1 MSLSGPKAGIGGAG
15 RVPGSGDV
23 LLDCGIL
30 CIYVY
35 AMKRFVMNIPDELHR
50 RLKIVSTLQGR
61 TMTQVA
67 LRLLE
72 DYVEKEE
79 KRKLIIYSSG
89 HPALRAGGPECFRNK
104 RR

>member
-1 MSLSGPKAGIGGAG
+1 MRRGQRP
-15 RVPGSGDV
+15 RVLVGVP
-23 LLDCGIL
+23 LDCDNI

-35 AMKRFVMNIPDELHR
+35 AMKRFVMNIPERLHQ
-50 RLKIVSTLQGR
+50 RLKIVATLRGR

-67 LRLLE
+67 LQLLE

-79 KRKLIIYSSG
+79 KRKLILYSSG
-89 HPALRAGGPECFRNK
+89 HHASRADGPEYSRNK

>member
-1 MSLSGPKAGIGGAG
+1 
-15 RVPGSGDV
+15 
-23 LLDCGIL
+23 
-30 CIYVY
+30 
-35 AMKRFVMNIPDELHR
+35 MKRFVMNIPDELHR

-79 KRKLIIYSSG
+79 RRKLIIYSSG
-89 HPALRAGGPECFRNK
+89 HPASRADDPECFRSK

>member
-1 MSLSGPKAGIGGAG
+1 MGEGV
-15 RVPGSGDV
+15 R
-23 LLDCGIL
+23 LDCGDI

-67 LRLLE
+67 LQLLE

-79 KRKLIIYSSG
+79 KRKLILYSSA
-89 HPALRAGGPECFRNK
+89 HHASRANGPEYFRNK

>member
-1 MSLSGPKAGIGGAG
+1 MGEGL
-15 RVPGSGDV
+15 R
-23 LLDCGIL
+23 LDCGDI

-67 LRLLE
+67 QQLLE

-79 KRKLIIYSSG
+79 KRKLILYPSAHHAS
-89 HPALRAGGPECFRNK
+89 PANGAEYFRNK

>member
-1 MSLSGPKAGIGGAG
+1 MGQ
-15 RVPGSGDV
+15 RVRLDSGD
-23 LLDCGIL
+23 I

-35 AMKRFVMNIPDELHR
+35 AMKRFVMNIPDQLHR

-67 LRLLE
+67 LQLLE

-79 KRKLIIYSSG
+79 KRKLILYPSTHHAS
-89 HPALRAGGPECFRNK
+89 RADGPEYFRNK